1 MNRTTRWLVIIGIGI
16 LVGIILLCAI
26 AVLLSSFVFLRRSV
40 AVDNPFGMV
49 FRDFASN
56 GERIYFTGTSL
67 TGPPISST
75 MPGMHRMGRGSIAC
89 ASCHGSDGRGGQ
101 VTMMM
106 TTTEAP
112 DIRYTVLTKGEHDE
126 AHGEGPH
133 QPYSD
138 ETIKRAITQG
148 VDPAGNPLSW
158 VMPRWDMTDEQFNDL
173 LDFIKTLE

>member
-1 MNRTTRWLVIIGIGI
+1 
-16 LVGIILLCAI
+16 
-26 AVLLSSFVFLRRSV
+26 
-40 AVDNPFGMV
+40 
-49 FRDFASN
+49 
-56 GERIYFTGTSL
+56 
-67 TGPPISST
+67 
-75 MPGMHRMGRGSIAC
+75 
-89 ASCHGSDGRGGQ
+89 
-101 VTMMM
+101 MMM